1 MSILDDGDER
11 FKKIDSKDM
20 LGLIMNFPSQCEAA
34 ISIARETKVP
44 NFKKPNNIV
53 FTGLG
58 GSAIGADLV
67 RSYLSGGKG
76 MPIFVN
82 RDYSLPD
89 FVGRDT
95 LVFAC
100 SYSGNTEETL
110 SAYKEAGRRKS
121 RRIAISS
128 GGRLARLADE
138 DHVPLVKMPANASM
152 PPRAALGYSFFIP
165 LLLLAK
171 MHLIPSPQAAALQTI
186 RGLKK
191 LRDERIGPEIK
202 TPNNPAKQ
210 LAERIYG
217 EAVRWSTAR
226 GSGSTGQRPVL
237 AKGRYGNFPIIYGAA
252 HHIDAVVTRWRT
264 QFAENAKWLSSSHL
278 FPEMNHNEIVG
289 WENPH
294 EIVKGFLVIVLRDKA
309 DHPRVKRRMDVT
321 RSIINKVA
329 KDVIEVSSTG
339 SSLLSRIFSLI
350 YIGDMVSF
358 YLAIL
363 NGVDPT
369 PIKRIDYLKAKLKE
383 KRG

>member
-1 MSILDDGDER
+1 MLILDRRER

-20 LGLIMNFPSQCEAA
+20 LGLIMNFPSQCERA
-34 ISIARETKVP
+34 ISIARKTKIH
-44 NFKKPNNIV
+44 NFKRPNNIV

-67 RSYLSGGKG
+67 RSYLSGGKR

-95 LVFAC
+95 LLFAC

-110 SAYKEAGRRKS
+110 SAYQEAGRRKS
-121 RRIAISS
+121 KRMVISS
-128 GGRLARLADE
+128 GGRLARLADK
-138 DHVPLVKMPANASM
+138 DNIPLVKMPADDSM

-171 MHLIPSPQAAALQTI
+171 MHLIPSAQAAALQTI
-186 RGLKK
+186 RDLKK
-191 LRDERIGPEIK
+191 LRDEEIGPEIK
-202 TPNNPAKQ
+202 TQNNLAKQ
-210 LAERIYG
+210 LAERI
-217 EAVRWSTAR
+217 
-226 GSGSTGQRPVL
+226 
-237 AKGRYGNFPIIYGAA
+237 YGNFPIIYGAA

-264 QFAENAKWLSSSHL
+264 QLAENAKWLSSSHL

-289 WENPH
+289 WENPQ
-294 EIVKGFLVIVLRDKA
+294 ELLERFLVIVLRDKA
-309 DHPRVKRRMDVT
+309 DHPRIKSRMDIT

-329 KDVIEVSSTG
+329 KDTIEVSSIG
-339 SSLLSRIFSLI
+339 KSLLSRIFSLI

-358 YLAIL
+358 YLAVL